1 MADRTNSRGG
11 VAAYLR
17 FKVAEERV
25 KIYVFNNIYFV
36 EHKCQK
42 NKMAVYGI
50 YIYVDF
56 QIDCELTIGKASAK
70 YSDFEVCGGLNFNV
84 HDILYAKLCN
94 ISVIFFYL
102 KMLKANQFAFP
113 Q

>member
-1 MADRTNSRGG
+1 MP
-11 VAAYLR
+11 
-17 FKVAEERV
+17 V
-25 KIYVFNNIYFV
+25 KQNGCLWDLYF
-36 EHKCQK
+36 
-42 NKMAVYGI
+42 
-50 YIYVDF
+50 YVDF

-113 Q
+113 L